1 MFADL
6 NLPHEPNADAQ
17 VHRER
22 LALAARLGASAQRAS
37 VACRGARLSQHPQ
50 RRAGFSQVATV
61 QLVDAAALGDAH
73 VREPR
78 APTHAALAP
87 HARAVCAS
95 QRCTLR
101 PVDDAALQ
109 SAAAGPA
116 EASQPLLSQCNGD
129 ARLVQHTRLTV
140 VATEPAHC
148 AQLAAAGDVTRS
160 YDILA
165 VQAASER
172 VFASACTTLDVDI
185 ISFDLARR
193 LPFRL
198 RVPAVRAALG
208 RGITFE
214 LCYSPALR
222 EPNSRR
228 QLFTNALAVVRAT
241 GGAGVILSSGAQRAF
256 ELRGP
261 HDVANL
267 GTLFGLS
274 LAAAK
279 AAVSTRMVA
288 VLQHAAARRAPSFGR
303 QVLPLAAQPENR
315 VSDDAH
321 AWPPRPTDTL
331 AARQGEPASRAD
343 EADAAF
349 LAF

>member
-6 NLPHEPNADAQ
+6 NQPAASADGDEQ

-22 LALAARLGASAQRAS
+22 LALALRLGAGAAG
-37 VACRGARLSQHPQ
+37 ACAWRRSEQLP
-50 RRAGFSQVATV
+50 RAGFSHVATV
-61 QLVDAAALGDAH
+61 QLVDAATLGDAH
-73 VREPR
+73 VRGCVLAWRGVLSR
-78 APTHAALAP
+78 ARRT
-87 HARAVCAS
+87 

-101 PVDDAALQ
+101 PVDAAALQ

-116 EASQPLLSQCNGD
+116 EPSQQLLSQG
-129 ARLVQHTRLTV
+129 AERLVQLTRLTV
-140 VATEPAHC
+140 VADAPAHC
-148 AQLAAAGDVTRS
+148 ARLAAAGDVTRS

-172 VFASACTTLDVDI
+172 VFTSACTTLDVDI

-198 RVPAVRAALG
+198 RVPAVRAALA
-208 RGITFE
+208 RGISFE

-228 QLFTNALAVVRAT
+228 QLFANALAVVRAT

-261 HDVANL
+261 YDVANL

-279 AAVSTRMVA
+279 AAVSTRTEA

-303 QVLPLAAQPENR
+303 QVLSLAAQPER
-315 VSDDAH
+315 RADDDAH
-321 AWPPRPTDTL
+321 AWPPRPTQTL
-331 AARQGEPASRAD
+331 AARQAAPSTHTD

-349 LAF
+349 LSF

>member
-1 MFADL
+1 MATR
-6 NLPHEPNADAQ
+6 A
-17 VHRER
+17 RC
-22 LALAARLGASAQRAS
+22 ARLHSS
-37 VACRGARLSQHPQ
+37 SRG
-50 RRAGFSQVATV
+50 
-61 QLVDAAALGDAH
+61 
-73 VREPR
+73 
-78 APTHAALAP
+78 
-87 HARAVCAS
+87 CAS
-95 QRCTLR
+95 QRCALR
-101 PVDDAALQ
+101 AVDDAALQ

-116 EASQPLLSQCNGD
+116 ESSQPLLWQG
-129 ARLVQHTRLTV
+129 AGAQRLVQHTRLTV
-140 VATEPAHC
+140 VASEPAHC
-148 AQLAAAGDVTRS
+148 AQLAAAGDITRT

-198 RVPAVRAALG
+198 RVPTVRAALA

-228 QLFTNALAVVRAT
+228 QLFANALAVVRAT
-241 GGAGVILSSGAQRAF
+241 GGAGIILSSGAQRAF

-261 HDVANL
+261 YDVANL

-279 AAVSTRMVA
+279 AAVSSRTAA
-288 VLQHAAARRAPSFGR
+288 VLQHAAARRAPSLGR
-303 QVLPLAAQPENR
+303 QVLPLAAAQPGSR
-315 VSDDAH
+315 ATDDAH
-321 AWPPRPTDTL
+321 AWPPKPAATL
-331 AARQGEPASRAD
+331 AARPAEAANNAD
-343 EADAAF
+343 EANAAF
-349 LAF
+349 LSF